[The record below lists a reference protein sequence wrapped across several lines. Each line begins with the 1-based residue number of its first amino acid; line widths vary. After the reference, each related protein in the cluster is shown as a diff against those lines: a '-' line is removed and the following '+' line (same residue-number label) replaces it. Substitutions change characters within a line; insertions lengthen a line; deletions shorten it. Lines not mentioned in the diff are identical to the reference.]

1 MVLIAGY
8 NSPQSMILIDIMIE
22 SSVSATNRRYKL
34 TNSLF
39 LPDTTLSCTLIPINI
54 EGVSQT
60 VLENMFCMIMMI
72 TVDGCSIPFGE
83 FADKIAAYGK
93 ENDLVIHVMHEDIF
107 NSMHRI

>member
-54 EGVSQT
+54 EGVSKPHKPNSKTRKQNKII
-60 VLENMFCMIMMI
+60 ENERFHKKLKPKSHIEPVCI
-72 TVDGCSIPFGE
+72 
-83 FADKIAAYGK
+83 
-93 ENDLVIHVMHEDIF
+93 L
-107 NSMHRI
+107 